1 MFNDANSSGDV
12 SDGKLL
18 NGLTEY
24 WLMTVMDHVIISTTL
39 PSLGSQVW
47 HIHNIMYQVAI
58 YGVNLATV

>member
-1 MFNDANSSGDV
+1 
-12 SDGKLL
+12 
-18 NGLTEY
+18 
-24 WLMTVMDHVIISTTL
+24 MDHVIISTTL